1 MARWEPYQ
9 VNFTIIIVTVSICF
23 LGWIGVSLYK
33 FARTAPKKEVP
44 KTMLQQAVD
53 SCTAYPKNGTPIL
66 EKVDG
71 EERLVRCDNAS
82 DKR

>member
-23 LGWIGVSLYK
+23 LSWIGVSLYK

-44 KTMLQQAVD
+44 KTVVEQAIEA
-53 SCTAYPKNGTPIL
+53 CIYRGGTTGVPIL
-66 EKVDG
+66 EKKDG
-71 EERLVRCDNAS
+71 EERLIRCEKKDN
-82 DKR
+82 